1 MSWLDISVPQ
11 WMPVSILSISQSYGA
26 LSSIGVCMFGSL
38 QARFAIVSVVAPD
51 LVKCAKNDRDL
62 N

>member
-1 MSWLDISVPQ
+1 
-11 WMPVSILSISQSYGA
+11 MPVSMLGISQPYGA
-26 LSSIGVCMFGSL
+26 LSSIRVCLFGSL
-38 QARFAIVSVVAPD
+38 QARFAMVCVVSPD